1 MRKKSALEFGGI
13 LGYLHGDGVL
23 VLELPDFGYSVWDTL
38 GGMHFFIVPGKND
51 RRGTFFFYAL
61 LRLDM

>member
-1 MRKKSALEFGGI
+1 VRKKSALEFGGI

-23 VLELPDFGYSVWDTL
+23 VLELPDFGCSVWDTL
-38 GGMHFFIVPGKND
+38 GGMHFLSFWERTID
-51 RRGTFFFYAL
+51 AALFFYAL